1 MIPYGLITQRSVVQ
15 IHLPPTKWFQRVE
28 PISTTGSV
36 TLNPLP
42 VDLQT
47 VLTSEEYDFYM
58 ETNFKWPSSLLV
70 AVAIMLVAHAML
82 GKLFAQSER
91 PNTTQNAPARPS
103 NGDDDWTR
111 APKGLQTA
119 NSWRT
124 GDTLPPELR
133 RFRESETKEPNP
145 MDSWDLIAQVNN
157 LPLLAALVVDPG
169 ADPECREDAL
179 SRGIE
184 VGGPNRFFGLLRSQL
199 SSAAPEN
206 IQPWLKT
213 VRDQMARPHAVVNA
227 LSISYEDMSQ
237 KEALAVIAKITG
249 DLRRGMA
256 WTEVYKR
263 YSEEFSFPP
272 DPKNRD
278 STKIG
283 LLGPLVVF
291 PDPALGSGQM
301 VTVATSSDASQEK
314 VSEWKGK
321 PLPIRLWGMARF
333 DPAHLPTLLKAS
345 VGDVVSLL
353 SELNHEYVLYRVEE
367 VYNGEPE
374 NRPQ

>member
-1 MIPYGLITQRSVVQ
+1 MLLWRPAVVN
-15 IHLPPTKWFQRVE
+15 
-28 PISTTGSV
+28 S
-36 TLNPLP
+36 
-42 VDLQT
+42 QT
-47 VLTSEEYDFYM
+47 VLSSEEYDFYM
-58 ETNFKWPSSLLV
+58 QANSKWAFSLLV
-70 AVAIMLVAHAML
+70 AAAITLLALASS
-82 GKLFAQSER
+82 GKLLAQSEH
-91 PNTTQNAPARPS
+91 PSTTQKAPARPS
-103 NGDDDWTR
+103 NADDDWTR
-111 APKGLQTA
+111 APKVLQTA

-133 RFRESETKEPNP
+133 RFRESKTKEPNP

-169 ADPECREDAL
+169 AAPECREDAL
-179 SRGIE
+179 SRGIA
-184 VGGPNRFFGLLRSQL
+184 VGGPNRFFGLLRPQL
-199 SSAAPEN
+199 STAAPEN

-213 VRDQMARPHAVVNA
+213 VRDQMARQHAVVNA

-237 KEALAVIAKITG
+237 KEALAVIARITG

-256 WTEVYKR
+256 WTEVYRR
-263 YSEEFSFPP
+263 YSEEFGFPP
-272 DPKNRD
+272 DPKNGD

-301 VTVATSSDASQEK
+301 VTVATSSGGSQEK
-314 VSEWKGK
+314 VFGWKGK

-345 VGDVVSLL
+345 VGDVVSLP
-353 SELNHEYVLYRVEE
+353 SELNHEYVLYQVEE
-367 VYNGEPE
+367 IYNGDSE
-374 NRPQ
+374 NRPH